1 MVGTLVLGG
10 VVLVAGFAWLVLRKL
25 RRAHSADQ
33 KDNSDHGFTG
43 LYSSTDDSLV
53 NRGGDYVDACT
64 GGDSAA
70 GGGCDSGSGGGD

>member
-10 VVLVAGFAWLVLRKL
+10 GVLVAGFAWLVLRKL

-33 KDNSDHGFTG
+33 KDNSDHGFAG

-53 NRGGDYVDACT
+53 NRGGDYVDDCT
-64 GGDSAA
+64 GGDSDA
-70 GGGCDSGSGGGD
+70 GGGCDSGGGGGD